1 MNILLAITGASGS
14 IYAKRLLF
22 YFQKSQQVDSVAVVL
37 SNNAYEIYK
46 NETGTELNPSG
57 KVSIYRNDQFEASFA
72 SGSGKCDA
80 MVICPCSMGTLGRVA
95 SGTSE
100 TLILRAA
107 DVMLKERRR
116 LVMVVRETPYNLIH
130 IRNMETLT
138 LAGAII
144 CPATPSFYSNPQ
156 NINELADTVVLRV
169 LDLLGI
175 FHNGFRWGE

>member
-14 IYAKRLLF
+14 IYAKRLLY
-22 YFQKSQQVDSVAVVL
+22 YFQESPQVDSVAVVL

-46 NETGTELNPSG
+46 NETASDLTPCG
-57 KVSIYRNDQFEASFA
+57 KVSIYSNDDFGASFA

-116 LVMVVRETPYNLIH
+116 LVMVVRETPYSLIH
-130 IRNMETLT
+130 IRNMETVT

-156 NINELADTVVLRV
+156 NITQLADTVVLRV

-175 FHNGFRWGE
+175 VHDGFRWGK